1 MAKKEITVTFK
12 KPKLRVKPAL
22 PNSSINAPLNRGLFT
37 QMRYVYDVDG
47 LYDKYG
53 SKMVSD
59 ARNLTAQEFVDLFD
73 I

>member
-22 PNSSINAPLNRGLFT
+22 PNSAINAPLNRGLFSDLRT
-37 QMRYVYDVDG
+37 AYDVDG

-53 SKMVSD
+53 SKMISD
-59 ARNLTAQEFVDLFD
+59 ARNLTAQEFVDLFGL
-73 I
+73 